1 MLNIN
6 SEENYKTKNMNFTH
20 IKGDTFD
27 LVAFSIKINNVVLDL
42 TGATIKMQ
50 LKKNSNDVVPSLSLT
65 SVGSAGIT
73 ITNATGGLF
82 KINQQII
89 NIEVFN
95 YVYDIQ
101 LTLASGV
108 VKTYVSGTFSITPE
122 ITT

>member
-1 MLNIN
+1 
-6 SEENYKTKNMNFTH
+6 MNFTH

-27 LVAFSIKINNVVLDL
+27 EVAFSIKINNIVLDL
-42 TGATIKMQ
+42 TGAVIKMQ
-50 LKKNSNDVVPSLSLT
+50 LKKSSDLTIALLSLT
-65 SVGSAGIT
+65 SVAAAGIT

-89 NIEVFN
+89 DIEVFN
-95 YVYDIQ
+95 YAYDIQ

-108 VKTYVSGTFSITPE
+108 VKTYVSGTFSISKE

>member
-1 MLNIN
+1 
-6 SEENYKTKNMNFTH
+6 MNFTH

-27 LVAFSIKINNVVLDL
+27 EVAFSIKINGVALDL

-50 LKKNSNDVVPSLSLT
+50 LKKSNYLTVAALSLT
-65 SVGSAGIT
+65 SVASAGIT
-73 ITNATGGLF
+73 ITSPTLGLF

-89 NIEVFN
+89 DIEVFN
-95 YVYDIQ
+95 YAYDIQ

-108 VKTYVSGTFSITPE
+108 VKTYVSGTFNITKE

>member
-1 MLNIN
+1 
-6 SEENYKTKNMNFTH
+6 MNFTH

-27 LVAFSIKINNVVLDL
+27 EVAFSIKINNVVLDL
-42 TGATIKMQ
+42 TGAVIKMQ
-50 LKKNSNDVVPSLSLT
+50 LKKNSTDVVPSLSFT
-65 SVGSAGIT
+65 SVAAAGIT

-89 NIEVFN
+89 NIDVFN

-108 VKTYVSGTFSITPE
+108 IKTYVSGTFSVTQE